1 MPIVVQDFCYA
12 LLISVISI
20 NTQSTNKL
28 KLK

>member
-1 MPIVVQDFCYA
+1 MPIVVQDFCYP